1 MDGQRLR
8 DLRKNKGYTQKK
20 LSNMLN
26 VDLSTIGKWEIHNV
40 TPASDLLI
48 KLANI
53 FNVSVGYLLGANDPV
68 GVDDKPTEERK
79 SHSAPTDLAEGER
92 ALLDLFS
99 RVPEDKQKLVL
110 QMIRAALDSQQ

>member
-53 FNVSVGYLLGANDPV
+53 FNVSVGYLLGADDPIDLDEQSEPQV
-68 GVDDKPTEERK
+68 AFSGGADDLTEDELAQVQDFIAYLKSKRK
-79 SHSAPTDLAEGER
+79 
-92 ALLDLFS
+92 
-99 RVPEDKQKLVL
+99 
-110 QMIRAALDSQQ
+110 